1 MSDGRL
7 LTTSAEP
14 GAHERIGVI
23 ADIHGNLPA
32 LECVL
37 DALAAQGV
45 TRIVC
50 LGDVC
55 VGGPF
60 PSECIARLRQDGIP
74 TVSGN
79 TDAWAVQ
86 HDPDP
91 AVPLLVEANW
101 MHDVR
106 LWGAAQLSASD
117 RDWLAALPQHLT
129 FDLPGGQSLLALHA
143 APHSDRE
150 NVLPQ
155 TPPEEILAWFAGVT
169 ADVIAVGHT
178 HEPLLRRVDTY
189 RILNPGSIG
198 APFNRQR
205 LPRYNR
211 QRRTEYAIVEAS
223 TTGSSIT
230 LHDLRIDPQEWR
242 AAVLASGMPHAER
255 WLSYA

>member
-1 MSDGRL
+1 M
-7 LTTSAEP
+7 TTDIDMDTHA
-14 GAHERIGVI
+14 RIGVI

-32 LECVL
+32 L
-37 DALAAQGV
+37 DAVLAALSAAGIEQ
-45 TRIVC
+45 IVC

-60 PSECIARLRQDGIP
+60 PTQCIATLRAFGIP

-79 TDAWAVQ
+79 TDVWAVT
-86 HDPDP
+86 HDPDVLS
-91 AVPLLVEANW
+91 AVPNW
-101 MHDVR
+101 MDDVR
-106 LWGAAQLSASD
+106 RWGARQLSAAD
-117 RDWLAALPQHLT
+117 RNWLAALPQQLAIH
-129 FDLPGGQSLLALHA
+129 LPGEQLLLALHA

-155 TPPEEILAWFAGVT
+155 TPPEEILAWFDGVT

-178 HEPLLRRVDTY
+178 HEPLLRRVDDY

-211 QRRTEYAIVEAS
+211 QLRAEYAIVEAS
-223 TTGSSIT
+223 AAGSSVT
-230 LHDLRIDPQEWR
+230 LHELRIDPASWR
-242 AAVLASGMPHAER
+242 QAVHASGMPHAER